1 MANLDL
7 LTTQDDPERQKT
19 MTTNFTQYIDL
30 AQVVLYL
37 FIAFFLALVYYLHRE
52 NKREGYPLESER
64 SGLVSVQ
71 GFPPVPSPKTFHL
84 ADGSSV
90 QAPRANP
97 HDSRPVNASP
107 AAGFPGAPLVPHG
120 DPMTAGVGPGA
131 YADRLDIPDVTV
143 HGTPKLVPLRIAK
156 GFYVDPEDPNPI
168 GMTVVGAD
176 GKSGGVVRDVWVDQG
191 EYLIRYFEVETGDAG
206 KKRNVLLPTTLARVV
221 GEARE
226 VRVKSILGHQFASVP
241 TQKKP
246 DMVTRLEEEKIFGF
260 YGAGTLYATPQR
272 SEPLL

>member
-1 MANLDL
+1 MKDSASFNIR
-7 LTTQDDPERQKT
+7 DDQKGST
-19 MTTNFTQYIDL
+19 PMTTTFTSYIDL

-37 FIAFFLALVYYLHRE
+37 FIGFFVCLVYYLHRE

-64 SGLVSVQ
+64 SGAITVQ
-71 GFPPVPSPKTFHL
+71 GFPPVPSPKSYKL
-84 ADGSSV
+84 ADGSTV
-90 QAPRANP
+90 QAPRAQP
-97 HDSRPVNASP
+97 RDMRAVNASP
-107 AAGFPGAPLVPHG
+107 AASFLGAPLVPQG

-131 YADRLDIPDVTV
+131 YAERLDIPDTTI
-143 HGTPKLVPLRIAK
+143 HGTPKIVPLRAAPD
-156 GFYVDPEDPNPI
+156 FYVDPADPNPV

-176 GKSGGVVRDVWVDQG
+176 GEAGGVVRDVWVDQA
-191 EYLIRYFEVETGDAG
+191 EYLIRYFEVETGEKG
-206 KKRNVLLPTTLARVV
+206 KKRNVLLPATLARVV
-221 GEARE
+221 GAAKQ

-272 SEPLL
+272 AEPLL